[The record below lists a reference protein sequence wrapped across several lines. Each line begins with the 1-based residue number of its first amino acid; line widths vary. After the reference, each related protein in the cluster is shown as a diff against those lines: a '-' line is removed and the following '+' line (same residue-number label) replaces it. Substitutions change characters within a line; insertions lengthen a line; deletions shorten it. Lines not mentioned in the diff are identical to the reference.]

1 MEPRYFFTYS
11 GFGGGFGGMGGGM
24 GCGFNR
30 WGNPGFNYQGMNGYN
45 FVDYSG
51 GWNPSIHDM
60 MLKNNID
67 YVFQKYDYNF
77 SGQLEG
83 NEFFYAYS
91 ELCLRMGLCPPQSY
105 QDVWSAVMASDTNMN
120 GRISK
125 MEMFML
131 FKRIQGINDGMMMN
145 QGMGMNMG
153 FGGMGFGMNL
163 GGW

>member
-1 MEPRYFFTYS
+1 M
-11 GFGGGFGGMGGGM
+11 GGGMGGGI
-24 GCGFNR
+24 GSGFNR
-30 WGNPGFNYQGMNGYN
+30 WGNSGFNYQGMNGYT

-51 GWNPSIHDM
+51 GWNAAIHDQ

-67 YVFQKYDYNF
+67 FVYQKYDYNF

-91 ELCLRMGLCPPQSY
+91 ELCLRMGLCPPQNY
-105 QDVWSAVMASDTNMN
+105 QDVWNAVMAGDANMN
-120 GRISK
+120 GRVSK
-125 MEMFML
+125 MEMFVL
-131 FKRIQGINDGMMMN
+131 FKRIQGISTGMMMN

-153 FGGMGFGMNL
+153 FGGGMGGMGMGGMGYGVNM

>member
-1 MEPRYFFTYS
+1 M
-11 GFGGGFGGMGGGM
+11 GGMGGGM
-24 GCGFNR
+24 GYSFNR
-30 WGNPGFNYQGMNGYN
+30 WGVPGLNYQSMNGYN

-51 GWNPSIHDM
+51 GWNPNIHDI

-67 YVFQKYDYNF
+67 FVFQKYDYNRT
-77 SGQLEG
+77 GQLEG

-91 ELCLRMGLCPPQSY
+91 ELCLRMGLCPPQNY
-105 QDVWSAVMASDTNMN
+105 HDVWNAVMVCDTNMN

-131 FKRIQGINDGMMMN
+131 FKRIQGISDGMMMN